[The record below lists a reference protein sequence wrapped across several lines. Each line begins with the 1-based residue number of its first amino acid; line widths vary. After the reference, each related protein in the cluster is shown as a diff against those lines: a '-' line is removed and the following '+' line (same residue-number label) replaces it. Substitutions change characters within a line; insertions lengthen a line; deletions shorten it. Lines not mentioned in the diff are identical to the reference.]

1 MGSVKKVYTLV
12 THLIGKVTK
21 KYYFEDYVRV
31 YPDRIVFNRF
41 GRKVKFQKDHLNNF
55 LNHCKFYKFAAQFVK
70 DKRVVDIGCGS
81 GYGCQIM
88 KKGGAAL
95 VCGSDA
101 SRSCIKFAKSKYGD
115 WADFTVQGA
124 TDMRKYPDSF
134 FDIAVSSE
142 VLEHIKEYGMEQR
155 ATDELKRITK
165 DNGLLIIGT
174 PNSEMLGRHGF
185 YFEEIDALLHKNFK
199 RFCIF
204 ENALVPFGDKKH
216 LWEKRLSDKKTGVI
230 ISELIDLSETVLPKG
245 KNPELKT
252 GIPAGKFKFATLEI
266 DTTLLHNT
274 HSWIVVAKNDK

>member
-1 MGSVKKVYTLV
+1 MSSIKKVYRSV
-12 THLIGKVTK
+12 THFIGRVTK
-21 KYYFEDYVRV
+21 RYYFEDYVRV
-31 YPDRIVFNRF
+31 YPNRIVFDRF
-41 GRKVKFQKDHLNNF
+41 GRRKGTRKEDINNF

-142 VLEHIKEYGMEQR
+142 VLEHLKEYGMEEK
-155 ATDELKRITK
+155 AISEIKRITQ
-165 DNGLLIIGT
+165 NGGLLIIGT
-174 PNSEMLGRHGF
+174 PNSEMLSKHGF
-185 YFEEIDALLHKNFK
+185 SFDEIDVLFRKSFLQY
-199 RFCIF
+199 CIF
-204 ENALVPFGDKKH
+204 ENALVPFGDKRI
-216 LWEKRLSDKKTGVI
+216 LWERRLSEDRTGVI
-230 ISELIDLSETVLPKG
+230 ISERINLSETVLPRNGTPEIKKG
-245 KNPELKT
+245 A
-252 GIPAGKFKFATLEI
+252 PAGEFKFASYDV

-274 HSWIVVAKNDK
+274 HSWIVLAINNK